1 MTANVSKG
9 QPKLQLDDPRPK
21 RPQPAGRRNTGFA
34 KRMFR
39 IALVLTLLG
48 ALAGGGLV
56 VGVFYY
62 YGSDPELPKLDR
74 VADHTFKVVTQVL
87 AQDGELI
94 GELYEERRT
103 VVPKE
108 KIPDVVK
115 WAFVDAEDAGFY
127 EHKGLS
133 WVGMLRAVLYN
144 LRPGAHMQGASTIT
158 QQLVRNMILKT
169 NARTLRRKVQ
179 EIILSRRIEEQLTK
193 DEILWLYLTL
203 IEFGHRRFGVEEAAK
218 FYFGKS
224 IVDCDAGEAALLAS
238 LPKGPTDIDPWKNP
252 DRAKDRQRYVLSQMQ
267 RYGHVSKEAAEKF
280 ASNPIR
286 IVRNPAPAVGTAP
299 EFVTEVKK
307 LIEERFSAVRLP
319 TLGIKIK
326 TTCDARIQK
335 LAREALEK
343 GLQGLDERQGYR
355 KPLHKLPNKD
365 QRDAYIKKLAKQY
378 PKTPSMDKIIEGVI
392 TEMVSKGDSRALG
405 AKVSLGVIEGWLPMP
420 AVADRYNPKA
430 LTPDKRFA
438 VGDVIRVRILEHPT
452 DKDPILGLELGP
464 QAALV
469 VMDPNT
475 REVKAMVGGYGYTV
489 GSFNRALLAK
499 RQPGS
504 SFKPIVYTAAF
515 ATTHFT
521 PATVLVDGPQVY
533 AAPGLAPWK
542 PQNAEKEEYLG
553 PVRLRTAL
561 AKSLNTIASQ
571 LVDVE
576 RGGVDPNEVVRLAHD
591 LGIESQL
598 APNPSLALGT
608 SEVALIEMV
617 NAYATFAAGGKAGK
631 PQFIKNV
638 AGTDEKPAS
647 ADFTEAIRPELAFLI
662 TSVMT
667 SVIEEGTAA
676 SAKGKLGRPAAG
688 KTGTT
693 NSHKD
698 AWFVGFSP
706 DLVVGVWVGY
716 DDMRELGRGEQGARS
731 ALPMWIDTMVGA
743 LEKTPP
749 KSFAV
754 PPGIVVQRI
763 DPKSGLLPHAGSVGV
778 EEYFLDG
785 TQPSQVAPAP
795 GEGSPDNYLVD
806 P

>member
-1 MTANVSKG
+1 MSKG

-21 RPQPAGRRNTGFA
+21 RPQPAGRRNTGA
-34 KRMFR
+34 GKRLLR
-39 IALVLTLLG
+39 WLLVLSLLG
-48 ALAGGGLV
+48 LLFGGGGA
-56 VGVFYY
+56 VGIFYY
-62 YGSDPELPKLDR
+62 YASDPELPKLDR
-74 VADHTFKVVTQVL
+74 VSEHQFKVVTQIL
-87 AQDGELI
+87 AVDGELV

-103 VVPKE
+103 VIPKE
-108 KIPDVVK
+108 KIPDLVK
-115 WAFVDAEDAGFY
+115 QAFVDAEDAGFY

-133 WVGMLRAVLYN
+133 YVGMLRALLNN

-158 QQLVRNMILKT
+158 QQLVRNLILKT

-179 EIILSRRIEEQLTK
+179 EIILSRRIEDKLTK
-193 DEILWLYLTL
+193 DEILFLYLNL
-203 IEFGHRRFGVEEAAK
+203 IEFGHRRFGVDEAAK

-224 IVDCDAGEAALLAS
+224 VTEVDAGEAALLAS
-238 LPKGPTDIDPWKNP
+238 LPKGPTEIDPWKNP
-252 DRAKDRQRYVLSQMQ
+252 DRAKDRQRYVLSQLA
-267 RYGHVSKEAAEKF
+267 RYNHISKEAAEKF
-280 ASNPIR
+280 AASPIR
-286 IVRNPAPAVGTAP
+286 IVRNPAPSVGTAP
-299 EFVTEVKK
+299 EFVTEAKK
-307 LIEERFSAVRLP
+307 VIEERFGAARLP

-335 LAREALEK
+335 LARDALEK
-343 GLQGLDERQGYR
+343 GLQNLDERQGYR
-355 KPLHKLPNKD
+355 KPLQRLPKQE
-365 QRDAYIKKLAKQY
+365 QRDAYIKKLVKQY
-378 PKTPSMDKIIEGVI
+378 PKVPSMDKIVDGVI
-392 TEMVSKGDSRALG
+392 TELVSKGEARALG
-405 AKVSLGVIEGWLPMP
+405 ARVSLGVVEGWLPLP
-420 AVADRYNPKA
+420 ASADRYNPKA

-438 VGDVIRVRILEHPT
+438 VGDVIRVRILEQPA
-452 DKDPILGLELGP
+452 DKPPILGLELGP
-464 QAALV
+464 QAAV
-469 VMDPNT
+469 VVLDPHT

-489 GSFNRALLAK
+489 GSFNRALSAK

-504 SFKPIVYTAAF
+504 AFKPIVYTAAF

-608 SEVALIEMV
+608 SEVALMELV

-631 PQFIKNV
+631 PQFIK
-638 AGTDEKPAS
+638 AIGGEEQKPAA

-667 SVIEEGTAA
+667 SVIEEGTAQ

-698 AWFVGFSP
+698 AWFVGFTP

-716 DDMRELGRGEQGARS
+716 DDMRELGRGEQGARA
-731 ALPMWIDTMVGA
+731 ALPIWTETMVGA
-743 LEKTPP
+743 LDKAPS

-754 PPGIVVQRI
+754 PPGVIVQRI
-763 DPKSGLLPHAGSVGV
+763 DPKSGLLPHSGTGGI

-785 TQPSQVAPAP
+785 TQPSQTAPAP
-795 GEGSPDNYLVD
+795 GEGNPDNYLVD